1 MSLLRA
7 HSSRDEKSCAGAP
20 QHKLKGKVRW
30 FQKDACS
37 FLTSCSR
44 VVHGSGVSRFVC
56 RGVRSCTGPKLV
68 ATRALPLS
76 LCSLCPCSLCPLVHL
91 DGGPHH
97 LLCESPSLVV
107 GAPLCARW
115 CRRFC
120 RPCGSWHPA
129 RSLGCHT
136 WSPTGLVGFPVAVG
150 FHCPTL
156 CHRLCADC
164 LFLHWVTTSSRRR
177 TGTCTCGYPGLCDYS
192 LVGIP
197 SIQAL

>member
-1 MSLLRA
+1 MGSLFAGTSKCPGVARTVVKGSVYKRGTTCLNLRPCKSYA
-7 HSSRDEKSCAGAP
+7 CYGHTILGYEKSCAGAP
-20 QHKLKGKVRW
+20 QHKSKGKVRW
-30 FQKDACS
+30 LQKDACS

-120 RPCGSWHPA
+120 RPCGSWHP
-129 RSLGCHT
+129 H
-136 WSPTGLVGFPVAVG
+136 
-150 FHCPTL
+150 
-156 CHRLCADC
+156 
-164 LFLHWVTTSSRRR
+164 SSR
-177 TGTCTCGYPGLCDYS
+177 
-192 LVGIP
+192 
-197 SIQAL
+197 